1 MNQNQSPRPPRDERH
16 PINNAMRV
24 RTLFVLAFFL
34 IFCLGLLIYQLY
46 ALQLRD
52 PENYRVGAAEQQLSD
67 QQIPATRGTIY
78 DATGAVLARS
88 TTVWNIIA
96 DPSACNEDF
105 IDEAAEKLAELVGG
119 DAETIRTQLSDRES
133 KYKVIARGV
142 DLPTKDAVLE
152 YANTKRALN
161 ESDPEEEW
169 ETVLE
174 IYTEES
180 ATRSY
185 PFGSFLSS
193 VLGFTNADGEG
204 IYGLERSYEETLAGT
219 PGRVISTQNAWGYE
233 VDNDSAESY
242 NPINGGNLH
251 LTIDT
256 NVQTIVE
263 KYLRQAMDEYDVMNR
278 GTVIVMDVN
287 SGAVLSMATL
297 EQFDPNNPY
306 TIEDPDLVA
315 VLEDSTLTAEEID
328 LLQSRLGEDNVAS
341 IVEDGTLSDEEYTTL
356 QGYFREAQWR
366 NKAVTE
372 LYYPGSV
379 FKLITAAAALDSGI
393 VDASQT
399 YTCNGSLTVFPDT
412 EWEITYRCAEGR
424 THGTLDMAGALEK
437 SCNLYFIQLA
447 EQMTP
452 EFFYDYFQ
460 AFGLAEQTGIDLP
473 AESAGLSKDQ
483 ADMELFLSDLY
494 SSSFGQTQKL
504 TAIQMATAVSAVVN
518 GGYLVTPY
526 VVDHVTDDAG
536 NITSQTQT
544 TIRRQV
550 ISEEVS
556 EQMRAFMENNVGNGQ
571 AGYACRNV
579 YVAGYSNGGKSGT
592 GEQLDRTERADGD
605 YHKQISFA
613 AVLPIDDPEYLVFAV
628 LDDPRWDRD
637 YASEIVAPMVGNIIS
652 EIAPYLGV
660 PTDPDYV
667 APDTVLVQ
675 NCIDNRWSTA
685 QMNLNKVGLA
695 HQIIGSGNTILY
707 QYPYGGTNVPAGS
720 TIYLYTEATTGTMTT
735 VPDVSGR
742 TAEFAQ
748 QMLRAANLN
757 VDFSGDENGRVTA
770 QDIAAGQSVEY
781 GTVVTLTMGA
791 AESDTGDDASSG
803 SASDAASS
811 DAASAASEE
820 TTQEEGTA

>member
-1 MNQNQSPRPPRDERH
+1 M
-16 PINNAMRV
+16 
-24 RTLFVLAFFL
+24 
-34 IFCLGLLIYQLY
+34 
-46 ALQLRD
+46 
-52 PENYRVGAAEQQLSD
+52 
-67 QQIPATRGTIY
+67 
-78 DATGAVLARS
+78 
-88 TTVWNIIA
+88 
-96 DPSACNEDF
+96 
-105 IDEAAEKLAELVGG
+105 
-119 DAETIRTQLSDRES
+119 
-133 KYKVIARGV
+133 
-142 DLPTKDAVLE
+142 
-152 YANTKRALN
+152 
-161 ESDPEEEW
+161 
-169 ETVLE
+169 
-174 IYTEES
+174 
-180 ATRSY
+180 
-185 PFGSFLSS
+185 
-193 VLGFTNADGEG
+193 
-204 IYGLERSYEETLAGT
+204 
-219 PGRVISTQNAWGYE
+219 ISTQNAWGYE

-242 NPINGGNLH
+242 DPINGGNLH

-306 TIEDPDLVA
+306 TIEDPDLAA
-315 VLEDSTLTAEEID
+315 VLEDSTLTAEEIV

-412 EWEITYRCAEGR
+412 EWEIPYRCAEGR

-483 ADMELFLSDLY
+483 RIWNFIFPTCILPPSDRPRSLPP
-494 SSSFGQTQKL
+494 SRWRP
-504 TAIQMATAVSAVVN
+504 AVSAVVN

-544 TIRRQV
+544 TSAGRSSRR
-550 ISEEVS
+550 
-556 EQMRAFMENNVGNGQ
+556 
-571 AGYACRNV
+571 
-579 YVAGYSNGGKSGT
+579 KSASRCAPLWRITSAT
-592 GEQLDRTERADGD
+592 GRPATPAATSMWPATASAANPARPNSLTGRSAPMAT

-707 QYPYGGTNVPAGS
+707 QYPYGGTNVPAVS

-803 SASDAASS
+803 AASDAASS